1 MSEQAIST
9 QEERSSRV
17 VSRDVAL
24 EAEVSQSTVSRALR
38 GDPSISEATR
48 DRVEQAAARL
58 GYVPNRAG
66 RTLRERRSRTVG
78 VVVQDIGNAFYPL
91 LLADIHRELVT
102 AGYAVAL
109 IVDPLHRRA
118 DMSRMRSLLDASFD
132 GLIVT
137 TATLDSDT
145 SAFLHRRGL
154 PVVLSVRSVPGL
166 DVDIVE
172 SDNIAAGQ
180 EAVRHLLELGH
191 RDIAAIMGPEVT
203 STTYDRL
210 VGIHES
216 ASGLIPPDR
225 VLHGAYSHESGH
237 ALCRRLLL
245 GDRPPTAIIAGN
257 DIIAIGAVDAARQ
270 LGATIPDDISIIGFD
285 DIPMA
290 SWHSFRL
297 TTVRQDTTAIA
308 VQSAR
313 RIIERIEDPT
323 CPISHDRYPVSLT
336 MRSTTGPPNGRANSW
351 PKTD

>member
-1 MSEQAIST
+1 MLRGAFMSEQGTPA
-9 QEERSSRV
+9 EEGPSSRV

-24 EAEVSQSTVSRALR
+24 EAGVSQSTVSRALR

-48 DRVEQAAARL
+48 DRVEQAAQRL

-66 RTLRERRSRTVG
+66 RVLRERRSRMVG
-78 VVVQDIGNAFYPL
+78 VVVQDIDNAFYPL

-118 DMSRMRSLLDASFD
+118 DMTRMRSLLDASFD

-137 TATLDSDT
+137 TTTLDSDT

-172 SDNIAAGQ
+172 SDNFAAGQ

-191 RDIAAIMGPEVT
+191 RDIAAIMGPAIT
-203 STTYDRL
+203 STTHDRL
-210 VGIHES
+210 VGIYEL
-216 ASGLIPPDR
+216 AGGLIPPER
-225 VLHGAYSHESGH
+225 VLYGTYTHESGH

-245 GDRPPTAIIAGN
+245 GNRPPTAIIAGN
-257 DIIAIGAVDAARQ
+257 DVIAIGAIDAARQ
-270 LGATIPDDISIIGFD
+270 LGVAVPDDVSIIGFD

-297 TTVRQDTTAIA
+297 TTVRQDTKAIA
-308 VQSAR
+308 IQSAR
-313 RIIERIEDPT
+313 RLIERIEDPN
-323 CPISHDRYPVSLT
+323 CPISHDKYPVSLT
-336 MRSTTGPPNGRANSW
+336 VRSTTGRLA
-351 PKTD
+351 T